1 VRVLA
6 VIPGTGQGASFIFAR
21 RQVESLKKPGFAVQ
35 VHYLNLQASPRGLW
49 DAWRGLKQ
57 IIESYSPDIVH
68 VFYGTITSF
77 LCAVSSRRPLV
88 ITFQG
93 SDLNPDPTMHW
104 SRTWI
109 GILLSQISTV
119 RAAAVI
125 CVSRQLRDRLWW
137 KGKQAVVLP
146 TGIDMSLFEPCEKT
160 ESRRSLGW
168 QADERVAL
176 INVGSAP
183 LLKGLPLARQAVA
196 IAEKKLGMAIRL
208 ALLEGNVTPNG
219 VPTYLN
225 AADCLLIASESEGSP
240 NVLKEALAC
249 NLPVASVNVGDC
261 AQRLAGVWPS
271 QVVTRDAESLG
282 QALYEILKMPQRS
295 NGREMIQDC
304 SEEKIAET
312 LSEIYRSVCNHVNP
326 LKVHVPSSTPSE
338 S

>member
-1 VRVLA
+1 VRLLA

-21 RQVESLKKPGFAVQ
+21 RQTESLKKAGFAVH
-35 VHYLNLQASPRGLW
+35 VHYLNLRGTPRGLW
-49 DAWRGLKQ
+49 DARRRLKH
-57 IIESYSPDIVH
+57 IIESYSPDVVH
-68 VFYGTITSF
+68 PYYGTITSF
-77 LCAVSSRRPLV
+77 LCAFSSRRPLV

-109 GILLSQISTV
+109 GFLLSQISTL
-119 RAAAVI
+119 RAAVVL
-125 CVSRQLRDRLWW
+125 CVSQQLRERLWW
-137 KGKQAVVLP
+137 KGKRAVVLP
-146 TGIDMSLFEPCEKT
+146 TGIDMSLFEPCEKA
-160 ESRRSLGW
+160 ESRRFLGW

-176 INVGSAP
+176 INVGTAP

-208 ALLEGNVTPNG
+208 VVLEGNVTPDS
-219 VPTYLN
+219 VPIYMN
-225 AADCLLIASESEGSP
+225 AADCLLLTSEAEGSP

-271 QVVTRDAESLG
+271 KVVTRDAASLG
-282 QALYEILKMPQRS
+282 QALYEIVKMPQRS
-295 NGREMIQDC
+295 NGRETILDC

-312 LSEIYRSVCNHVNP
+312 LSEIYRSVCNHVDP
-326 LKVHVPSSTPSE
+326 LKVQDPSSARSR